1 MKVSTTTLATV
12 IACTTAVSAAP
23 ATYESSVQKRAD
35 IDQLAE
41 ALRELQSF
49 NEREILLVLT

>member
-49 NEREILLVLT
+49 NEKRYS